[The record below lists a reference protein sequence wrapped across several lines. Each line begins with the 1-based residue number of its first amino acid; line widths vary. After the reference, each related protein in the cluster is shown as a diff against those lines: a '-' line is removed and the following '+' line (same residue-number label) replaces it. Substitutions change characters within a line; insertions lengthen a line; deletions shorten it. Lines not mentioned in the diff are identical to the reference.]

1 MHQEAPDSPGAF
13 IFALSSRNKYK
24 LYLHREIWTVP
35 NQPATVTAALK
46 DATGENVAPQEYSLC
61 LESGAQAFSAAL
73 PQNSGEPRKLYKAAV
88 LHIRPE
94 SERPAAPAGG
104 SGGGCS
110 AFGGTTALFAAGT
123 LFAALRV
130 KRKTR

>member
-1 MHQEAPDSPGAF
+1 M
-13 IFALSSRNKYK
+13 
-24 LYLHREIWTVP
+24 P

-88 LHIRPE
+88 STYAPRANAPLR
-94 SERPAAPAGG
+94 RQAAEAE
-104 SGGGCS
+104 
-110 AFGGTTALFAAGT
+110 AAAT
-123 LFAALRV
+123 PLEELRRFSPLALFAALRV

>member
-1 MHQEAPDSPGAF
+1 M
-13 IFALSSRNKYK
+13 
-24 LYLHREIWTVP
+24 P

-104 SGGGCS
+104 GSGGGCN
-110 AFGGTTALFAAGT
+110 ALGGTAALFAAGAVRR
-123 LFAALRV
+123 AAREEKNALISSRN
-130 KRKTR
+130 K